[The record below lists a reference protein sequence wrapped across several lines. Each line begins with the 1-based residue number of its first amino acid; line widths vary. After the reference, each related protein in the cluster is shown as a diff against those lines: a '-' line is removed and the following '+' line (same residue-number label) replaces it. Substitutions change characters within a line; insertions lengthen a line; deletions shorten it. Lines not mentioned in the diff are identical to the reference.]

1 MQTTRLS
8 FIRGSVGLCA
18 SGVLLAACG
27 SSSSDNTPSG
37 SACQTSISSNH
48 GHSLSIPLADKMA
61 GAAKDYE
68 IQGSASHS
76 HTVSLTA
83 ADWADTTG
91 GSLTVTSSVT
101 AGHSHDVTIT
111 C

>member
-8 FIRGSVGLCA
+8 FLRGSLGVCA

-27 SSSSDNTPSG
+27 SSSSDKTPSG
-37 SACQTSISSNH
+37 SACQTTISANH
-48 GHSLSIPLADKMA
+48 GHSLSIPIADKMA
-61 GAAKDYE
+61 GAAKDYD
-68 IQGSASHS
+68 IKGSADHS

-83 ADWADTTG
+83 ADWADIDA

-101 AGHSHDVTIT
+101 NGHSHDVSIS